1 MEPSRAPRVAVLIN
15 TSTGWGQ
22 RLIRGI
28 IQYSHQHG
36 PWALWIEPS
45 TFQPEVHVPE
55 GWRGQGIIARVATR
69 TMARHIQSTRL
80 PCVNISA
87 IDIPEATFPRVM
99 PDFRKLARIAAEHLL
114 DRGFQNFAYYG
125 PRQHSLVRYYG
136 PRQRSLVRNHYEGF
150 AEALRGADR
159 VCIPYRPGPKQ
170 PGLSPWRSQQTD
182 LIRWVRSLP
191 KPIAVLTWF
200 VDYGRDL
207 IDACR
212 EAEILVPEEIAVL
225 ASDDDPLLCNACLPP
240 LSGITSSSEQSGY
253 QAAALLDRL
262 MRGKRP
268 PKRPI
273 LIEPTSLVLRRS
285 TDTLAIDNPHLAQA
299 IAFIRTHAAKPIRV
313 TDILHRVPLSRRQ
326 LEQEFQRVLGRS
338 PAQEIRRVHLERAQ
352 QLLVD
357 TDLSIP
363 AVASS
368 SGFNSPEHF
377 ARTFKAHFGHSPL
390 KHRTLTRRMA
400 WQDTERIT

>member
-1 MEPSRAPRVAVLIN
+1 MKRSRAPTVGVLIN

-28 IQYSHQHG
+28 IQYAHERG

-45 TFQPEVHVPE
+45 TFQPELHVPD
-55 GWRGQGIIARVATR
+55 GWQGHGIIARVATR
-69 TMARHIQSTRL
+69 RMARHIQSTGL

-87 IDIPEATFPRVM
+87 IDVPEADFPRVM
-99 PDFRKLARIAAEHLL
+99 PDFRTLARIAAEHLL

-125 PRQHSLVRYYG
+125 PRQRMLVRD
-136 PRQRSLVRNHYEGF
+136 HYEGF
-150 AEALRGADR
+150 AEALRGAGR
-159 VCIPYRPGPKQ
+159 ECIPYRSKGRQ
-170 PGLSPWRSQQTD
+170 PGMSPWLSRQTD
-182 LIRWVRSLP
+182 LIRWVKSLP

-200 VDYGRDL
+200 VECGRDV

-212 EAEILVPEEIAVL
+212 HADILVPEEVAVL
-225 ASDDDPLLCNACLPP
+225 ASDDDPLTSNACLPP

-253 QAAALLDRL
+253 RAAALLDRL
-262 MRGKRP
+262 MQGKRA

-273 LIEPTSLVLRRS
+273 LIEPTSLVLRGS
-285 TDTLAIDNPHLAQA
+285 TDTLAIDNGDLAQA
-299 IAFIRTHAAKPIRV
+299 IAYIRTHAGEPIRV
-313 TDILHRVPLSRRQ
+313 RDVLRRVPLSRRQ
-326 LEQEFQRVLGRS
+326 LEQEFQRLLGRS

-352 QLLVD
+352 RLLAE
-357 TDLSIP
+357 TELSIP

-377 ARTFKAHFGHSPL
+377 ARTFKAQFGRSPL
-390 KHRTLTRRMA
+390 KYRRETRRGG
-400 WQDTERIT
+400 R

>member
-1 MEPSRAPRVAVLIN
+1 MKRSRAPSIAVLIN

-22 RLIRGI
+22 RLIHGI
-28 IQYSHQHG
+28 IRYAHERG

-45 TFQPEVHVPE
+45 TFQPEVHVPD

-69 TMARHIQSTRL
+69 RMARHIQGTGL

-87 IDIPEATFPRVM
+87 INVPEATFPRVM
-99 PDFRKLARIAAEHLL
+99 PDFRILARIAAEHLL
-114 DRGFQNFAYYG
+114 DRGFRNFAYYG
-125 PRQHSLVRYYG
+125 PC
-136 PRQRSLVRNHYEGF
+136 QRSLVRDHYEGF
-150 AEALRGADR
+150 ADALRAADR
-159 VCIPYRPGPKQ
+159 VCIRYRPGRRQ
-170 PGLSPWRSQQTD
+170 AGVSPWLARQTD
-182 LIRWVRSLP
+182 LVRWVRSLP

-200 VDYGRDL
+200 VECGRDV

-212 EAEILVPEEIAVL
+212 EADILVPEEVSVL

-253 QAAALLDRL
+253 QAAALLDGL
-262 MRGKRP
+262 MQGKQP

-273 LIEPTSLVLRRS
+273 LIEPTCLVSRRS
-285 TDTLAIDNPHLAQA
+285 TDTLAIDNADLAQA
-299 IAFIRTHAAKPIRV
+299 IAFIRTHAAEPIRV
-313 TDILHRVPLSRRQ
+313 TDVLRRVPFSRRQ
-326 LEQEFQRVLGRS
+326 LEQEFQRILGRS
-338 PAQEIRRVHLERAQ
+338 PAREIRRVHLERAQ
-352 QLLVD
+352 RLLAE

-377 ARTFKAHFGHSPL
+377 ARTFKAQFGRSPL
-390 KHRTLTRRMA
+390 KYRSLTRRRA
-400 WQDTERIT
+400 APTNAAPTWEQAGLGY

>member
-1 MEPSRAPRVAVLIN
+1 MKRSCPPKVAVLIN

-28 IQYSHQHG
+28 IQYAHEHG

-45 TFQPEVHVPE
+45 TFQPEIHVPD
-55 GWRGQGIIARVATR
+55 GWQGQGIIARVASRAMT
-69 TMARHIQSTRL
+69 RHIHSTGL

-87 IDIPEATFPRVM
+87 IDVPGATFPRVM
-99 PDFRKLARIAAEHLL
+99 PDFKTLARMAAEHLL

-125 PRQHSLVRYYG
+125 PQ
-136 PRQRSLVRNHYEGF
+136 QRSLVRYHYEGF
-150 AEALRGADR
+150 AQALRAANR
-159 VCIPYRPGPKQ
+159 VCIPYRPGSRQ
-170 PGLSPWRSQQTD
+170 PGLSPWLARHTD
-182 LIRWVRSLP
+182 LVRWVRSLP

-200 VDYGRDL
+200 VDCGRDV

-212 EAEILVPEEIAVL
+212 EAEILVPEEVSVL
-225 ASDDDPLLCNACLPP
+225 ACDDDPLLCDACLPP

-262 MRGKRP
+262 MQGNRP

-273 LIEPTSLVLRRS
+273 LIEPTSVVSRRS
-285 TDTLAIDNPHLAQA
+285 TDTLAIDNADLAQA
-299 IAFIRTHAAKPIRV
+299 IAFIRTHAARPIRV
-313 TDILHRVPLSRRQ
+313 TDVLRRVPFSRRQ
-326 LEQEFQRVLGRS
+326 LEQEFQRILGRS

-352 QLLVD
+352 RLLTE
-357 TDLSIP
+357 TDLPIP
-363 AVASS
+363 TLASS

-377 ARTFKAHFGHSPL
+377 ARIFKVQFGLSPL
-390 KHRTLTRRMA
+390 KYRSLARRNLRRE
-400 WQDTERIT
+400 TEG

>member
-1 MEPSRAPRVAVLIN
+1 MKRSQSHTPNVAVLIN

-28 IQYSHQHG
+28 IQYAHERG

-45 TFQPEVHVPE
+45 TFQPEIHVPD
-55 GWRGQGIIARVATR
+55 GWHGHGIIARVATR
-69 TMARHIQSTRL
+69 AMARHIQGTGL

-87 IDIPEATFPRVM
+87 IDVPEATFPRVM
-99 PDFRKLARIAAEHLL
+99 PDFQTLARMAAEHLL

-125 PRQHSLVRYYG
+125 PRHRSLVRY
-136 PRQRSLVRNHYEGF
+136 HYEGF
-150 AEALRGADR
+150 AVALRAANR
-159 VCIPYRPGPKQ
+159 VCIPYRSGPRQ
-170 PGLSPWRSQQTD
+170 PGLSPWLARQND

-200 VDYGRDL
+200 VDCGRDV

-212 EAEILVPEEIAVL
+212 QAEILVPEEVAVL
-225 ASDDDPLLCNACLPP
+225 ASDDDPLLCDACLPP

-262 MRGKRP
+262 MQGKRP

-273 LIEPTSLVLRRS
+273 LIEPTSVVSRRS
-285 TDTLAIDNPHLAQA
+285 TDTLAIDNADLAQA
-299 IAFIRTHAAKPIRV
+299 IAFIRTHAAEPIRV
-313 TDILHRVPLSRRQ
+313 TDVLRRVPFSRRQ
-326 LEQEFQRVLGRS
+326 LEQEFQRILGRS

-352 QLLVD
+352 RLLAE

-363 AVASS
+363 ALASS
-368 SGFNSPEHF
+368 SGFSSPEHF
-377 ARTFKAHFGHSPL
+377 ARVFKAQFGRSPL
-390 KHRTLTRRMA
+390 KYRSLARGIMWRE
-400 WQDTERIT
+400 TEGEK